1 MASGG
6 YGTVTTI
13 QGTSG
18 DDTISGTAGN
28 DVIDGGPGNDTIT
41 TGSGNDVILFG
52 VGSGND
58 TVSESDAETPNF
70 GTDEIKLVG
79 LTPGDIY
86 VSELDEGFGY
96 SITIKA
102 TGETLTVNP
111 SQAYTFGFAE
121 FAGIN
126 RILFADGTMWSPADI
141 AANWVVRGTA
151 GNDVLVGDSSGFF
164 GLSETYYGGPG
175 DDTLEGGGGS
185 DTYLWSSGDG
195 NDLINDQG
203 YEWDIDTWSFMG

>member
-1 MASGG
+1 MIPSRVPPA
-6 YGTVTTI
+6 
-13 QGTSG
+13 
-18 DDTISGTAGN
+18 N

-41 TGSGNDVILFG
+41 TGSGNDVILLALGPVTIRFG
-52 VGSGND
+52 I
-58 TVSESDAETPNF
+58 DAETPNF

-126 RILFADGTMWSPADI
+126 RILFADGTM
-141 AANWVVRGTA
+141 
-151 GNDVLVGDSSGFF
+151 LESSRYRCK
-164 GLSETYYGGPG
+164 LGGAR
-175 DDTLEGGGGS
+175 DCWQRCTC
-185 DTYLWSSGDG
+185 WR
-195 NDLINDQG
+195 Q
-203 YEWDIDTWSFMG
+203 